1 MTVTRV
7 SVGERVR
14 AAKVNEI
21 VDEVNLM
28 GMRAVIPTTVAG
40 SGVAF
45 DSTTGIITFTNA
57 TAITVNGVFTTAL
70 ARNYQFRYDSIGT
83 AAGATLQLRASG
95 TTSTTGYDLTESL
108 NRNAV
113 SSSSTVL
120 NQASWAITGG
130 TNTIH
135 AGVVELFAPAV
146 ALETR
151 ILANTGTHANP
162 AVSSIAN
169 ALKGSFGTH
178 RTAAAYDGFVLTF
191 SAAQTGVLR
200 VYGLQ

>member
-7 SVGERVR
+7 SVGEKVR

-28 GMRAVIPTTVAG
+28 GMRGVIPTSVAG

-57 TAITVNGVFTTAL
+57 TAITINGVFTSL

-95 TTSTTGYDLTESL
+95 TTSITGYDLTEAL

-135 AGVVELFAPAV
+135 AGAVDLFAPAV

-151 ILANTGTHANP
+151 ILANTGVHANP

>member
-7 SVGERVR
+7 SVGEKVR
-14 AAKVNEI
+14 AAKVNEL

-28 GMRAVIPTTVAG
+28 GLRGVIPTSVAG
-40 SGVAF
+40 TGVAF

-57 TAITVNGVFTTAL
+57 TAITVNGVFSSAF
-70 ARNYQFRYDSIGT
+70 RNYQIRYDSIGT
-83 AAGATLQLRASG
+83 AAGLNLQLRVSG
-95 TTSTTGYDLTESL
+95 STSATGYDLTEAL

-120 NQASWAITGG
+120 NQAQWALSGG

-135 AGVVELFAPAV
+135 AGTVDVFVPFLS
-146 ALETR
+146 LETR
-151 ILANTGTHANP
+151 IIANSGVHANP
-162 AVSSIAN
+162 AASSTAN
-169 ALKGSFGTH
+169 ALKTSYGTH
-178 RTAAAYDGFVLTF
+178 RTATGYDGFVLTF

-200 VYGLQ
+200 VGGFQ